1 MLQDQRFAELY
12 GRLAIRQAAQ
22 PRFKLTY
29 LGRLL
34 SADHSPETVGMRPDA
49 QYVLTI
55 VSANADVPEFTRTS
69 TAAPAPAASESTDTI
84 NALGAGV
91 TDSPTL
97 GPIVLLAFRT
107 DSNTTI
113 CRVKTRANVP
123 MSVVL
128 QAVTAKCS
136 AESRFLFNGMRLAEA
151 HTVSDMDFEEA
162 EEDEDLASEDVP
174 WNIVDVRT

>member
-1 MLQDQRFAELY
+1 
-12 GRLAIRQAAQ
+12 
-22 PRFKLTY
+22 
-29 LGRLL
+29 
-34 SADHSPETVGMRPDA
+34 MRPDA

-55 VSANADVPEFTRTS
+55 VSANVDVPEFTRAS
-69 TAAPAPAASESTDTI
+69 TAAPAPAATASTDMI
-84 NALGAGV
+84 NAFGAGNA
-91 TDSPTL
+91 DSPAL

-113 CRVKTRANVP
+113 CRVKTRANVG

-128 QAVTAKCS
+128 QAVTAQCS
-136 AESRFLFNGMRLAEA
+136 AQSRFLFDGMRLAEA

-162 EEDEDLASEDVP
+162 EEDEDLTSEDAP